1 MGGYI
6 LIVESDPV
14 LQRRIGDTLKE
25 AHYELASEAEGAW
38 ARRSVA
44 VRTPDAI
51 VVDTVLSDGDGFRL
65 AEDLRREPE
74 TRDTPIFFVASRFRG
89 ASHRI
94 RGAPPLRARRVPA
107 GADRRQQPARDDP
120 AGGAARAQRRARR
133 DPHRADAT
141 DLPTRRRRR
150 ISRTPPPAAMETPP
164 PVAVANAASGG
175 YESDATAGAG
185 PISAGA
191 GDASAGTGAVARGP
205 GNATPGGHG
214 DATAAGGGAA
224 VHRDDDDR
232 VDRDD
237 ARRADAGP
245 AARDRASRFAI
256 RCSSARATTS
266 SERPSSLV
274 AETTDF
280 TDNLKNIPFP
290 RLLQRLY
297 VRRATG
303 SLLLLHGGT
312 KKIVSFVE
320 GYPVAVRSNLL
331 SECLGQILLSQKMIS
346 GQALVESVKRMQKEK
361 RRQGEILVEMGA
373 LSPYNLTRAL
383 VEQSEA
389 KLFEIFTWRDGQFMF
404 KQGDGAPK
412 EALRLERSPAALVLE
427 GIRRHYDAARQVAV
441 LDGFAKRFV
450 AAQPRSAAAHAGDD
464 FGADGDGVHPRHHRR
479 RAHRR
484 SAEWRRDLARQ
495 GGAAAGR
502 AVGGRRD
509 HARRGALMTPE
520 PEATRLAI
528 QRHDLRAGGPTD
540 ADVSTEELIGNLEN
554 NPAVL
559 SIEPV
564 PQAPTSDDGDLPSGP
579 LTGVATPLGS
589 GPLSMVAQ
597 TVRTQDYFW
606 ALGVERSATGEEIDR
621 AYESLART
629 FHADAY
635 RQSPDEDRRLAQEIF
650 DRLTEAHRVL
660 RDPAQRRAYTEGIDL
675 AGGDTQGGAFAT
687 RASDASGSTPTKGTG
702 GGGTT
707 AGNAAANALFDSG
720 MEHLKARRHHE
731 AVEAFR
737 QAARLVPGEANF
749 RAALGWSLFREAP
762 ADARAGRAALAE
774 LRRAIQIDGQ
784 NLRALHYLANYFAE
798 TGQPESG
805 RRRAPAHLARSIPTA
820 PRPPTSCAGCRR
832 SRLTGV
838 RKGNFRNPL
847 EGCAPRALTLVSRP
861 TEICETRR
869 RQTPRHL
876 MPCVGHA
883 DCCVHR

>member
-89 ASHRI
+89 ASHRSEARRRFAPAEYLPVPI
-94 RGAPPLRARRVPA
+94 DVNSLLAMILQAVPPARNGVPGEIHTAPTQPIVAPPAAWEPPTS
-107 GADRRQQPARDDP
+107 ADFE
-120 AGGAARAQRRARR
+120 
-133 DPHRADAT
+133 
-141 DLPTRRRRR
+141 
-150 ISRTPPPAAMETPP
+150 TPPPAAMATPPAVAMHTPPPPPASPFPLALETPPPALELAPEDVETPP
-164 PVAVANAASGG
+164 PVATETPPPPVMAPP
-175 YESDATAGAG
+175 ATATTTTV
-185 PISAGA
+185 S
-191 GDASAGTGAVARGP
+191 T
-205 GNATPGGHG
+205 
-214 DATAAGGGAA
+214 
-224 VHRDDDDR
+224 
-232 VDRDD
+232 
-237 ARRADAGP
+237 
-245 AARDRASRFAI
+245 
-256 RCSSARATTS
+256 ATTRVAPMPVPPS
-266 SERPSSLV
+266 AINESLRDPVQQRESHDVERTARSLV

-331 SECLGQILLSQKMIS
+331 SECLGQILLSQRMIT

-361 RRQGEILVEMGA
+361 RRQGELLVEMGA

-441 LDGFAKRFV
+441 LDGFARRFV
-450 AAQPRSAAAHAGDD
+450 ALNPDPLLRMQEMTSDPTEMAFIRGITGSERIEDLLSGAEISRDKAVLLLVALSEAGVIMP
-464 FGADGDGVHPRHHRR
+464 GEAP
-479 RAHRR
+479 
-484 SAEWRRDLARQ
+484 LI
-495 GGAAAGR
+495 
-502 AVGGRRD
+502 
-509 HARRGALMTPE
+509 TPE
-520 PEATRLAI
+520 PEAARLAI
-528 QRHDLRAGGPTD
+528 QRHDLRSGGPTD
-540 ADVSTEELIGNLEN
+540 ADVSTEELIGDLEDD
-554 NPAVL
+554 PAVL

-606 ALGVERSATGEEIDR
+606 ALGVERSATAEEIDR

-635 RQSPDEDRRLAQEIF
+635 RQSPNEDRRLAQEIF

-675 AGGDTQGGAFAT
+675 VGGDTQSDAFAT
-687 RASDASGSTPTKGTG
+687 RAGEASATALTKGPG
-702 GGGTT
+702 ATT

-720 MEHLKARRHHE
+720 MEHLKALRHHE

-737 QAARLVPGEANF
+737 QAARLVPGEASF

-774 LRRAIQIDGQ
+774 LRRAVQIDGQ

-798 TGQPESG
+798 TGQPDLAVDELQRILQIDPDSTEAADQL
-805 RRRAPAHLARSIPTA
+805 RRLQDRT
-820 PRPPTSCAGCRR
+820 
-832 SRLTGV
+832 
-838 RKGNFRNPL
+838 
-847 EGCAPRALTLVSRP
+847 
-861 TEICETRR
+861 
-869 RQTPRHL
+869 
-876 MPCVGHA
+876 
-883 DCCVHR
+883 

>member
-89 ASHRI
+89 ASHRSE
-94 RGAPPLRARRVPA
+94 ARRRFAPAEYLPVPIDVNSLLA
-107 GADRRQQPARDDP
+107 MILQAVPPARNGVP
-120 AGGAARAQRRARR
+120 GEIHTAPTQ
-133 DPHRADAT
+133 PIVEPPTWADFRTPTSVAMET
-141 DLPTRRRRR
+141 PLPVAVQTPLPVALKA
-150 ISRTPPPAAMETPP
+150 TPPPALPPFPLALETPPPELELSPEDLETPPPVAMETPP
-164 PVAVANAASGG
+164 PPVVAPPSTVTTTTVS
-175 YESDATAGAG
+175 T
-185 PISAGA
+185 
-191 GDASAGTGAVARGP
+191 
-205 GNATPGGHG
+205 
-214 DATAAGGGAA
+214 
-224 VHRDDDDR
+224 
-232 VDRDD
+232 
-237 ARRADAGP
+237 
-245 AARDRASRFAI
+245 
-256 RCSSARATTS
+256 ATTRVAPMPAPPPGI
-266 SERPSSLV
+266 SESLRDPVQQRESHDVERTASSLV

-331 SECLGQILLSQKMIS
+331 SECLGQILLSQNMIS

-404 KQGDGAPK
+404 KQGEGAPK

-450 AAQPRSAAAHAGDD
+450 ALNPDPLLRMQEMTSEPTEMAFIRGITGAERIEDLLSGAEISRDKAVLLLVALSEAGVIMP
-464 FGADGDGVHPRHHRR
+464 GEAP
-479 RAHRR
+479 
-484 SAEWRRDLARQ
+484 
-495 GGAAAGR
+495 
-502 AVGGRRD
+502 
-509 HARRGALMTPE
+509 LMTPE

-540 ADVSTEELIGNLEN
+540 ADVSTEELIGDLEDD
-554 NPAVL
+554 PAVL

-597 TVRTQDYFW
+597 TVRTQDYFC

-687 RASDASGSTPTKGTG
+687 QPSDASASTPTKGTG

-720 MEHLKARRHHE
+720 MDHLKARRHHE

-749 RAALGWSLFREAP
+749 RATLGWSLFREAP

-798 TGQPESG
+798 TGQPDLAVEELQRILQIDPDSTEAADQL
-805 RRRAPAHLARSIPTA
+805 RRLQDDRA
-820 PRPPTSCAGCRR
+820 
-832 SRLTGV
+832 
-838 RKGNFRNPL
+838 
-847 EGCAPRALTLVSRP
+847 
-861 TEICETRR
+861 
-869 RQTPRHL
+869 
-876 MPCVGHA
+876 
-883 DCCVHR
+883 